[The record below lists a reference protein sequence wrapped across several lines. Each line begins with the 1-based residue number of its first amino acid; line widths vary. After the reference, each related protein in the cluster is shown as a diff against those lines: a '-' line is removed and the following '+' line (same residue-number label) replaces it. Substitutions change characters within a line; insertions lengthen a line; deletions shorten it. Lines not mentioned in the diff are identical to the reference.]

1 MHSFYCLVGEFCVL
15 ADLLEEALLGWRPV
29 TFLHSKEAW
38 PRRHDDVQRRSGAV
52 TADGER
58 SDGGMVGDVWRVLVG
73 LGWPVPL
80 LLPLRQV
87 VGCDG
92 SAPLRLVQP
101 PNQKELGLVSLFG
114 PPPRQ
119 TVW

>member
-1 MHSFYCLVGEFCVL
+1 MHSFYCLVGDICVL

-29 TFLHSKEAW
+29 TFLHS
-38 PRRHDDVQRRSGAV
+38 
-52 TADGER
+52 
-58 SDGGMVGDVWRVLVG
+58 GGTVGDVWRVLVG

-80 LLPLRQV
+80 LLPLQQV

-92 SAPLRLVQP
+92 SAPLRLVSLLTKK
-101 PNQKELGLVSLFG
+101 KELGVSLFG